1 MSLMPFEV
9 NRDYRSLKRFLR
21 ILETMARYGFYDLTE
36 NIHPIKKIYS
46 RKSQEEL
53 AGKSRPEKLRLLLE
67 ELGPSFVKLGQIL
80 STRPDLISQKYADEL
95 SKLTEQVTPFSGE
108 EVRKIIQQELKQP
121 PEKLFLSFSE
131 KPLAA
136 ASIGQVHAAR
146 LHDGTE
152 VVVKIQR
159 PGIKETI
166 ELDLDIMLY
175 IARKLEDFNETLAR
189 NEPVK
194 IVGEFAYSLRREL
207 NYQFEAA
214 CSDSP
219 TA

>member
-80 STRPDLISQKYADEL
+80 STRPDLISQKYAAEALQTDRA
-95 SKLTEQVTPFSGE
+95 G
-108 EVRKIIQQELKQP
+108 
-121 PEKLFLSFSE
+121 
-131 KPLAA
+131 
-136 ASIGQVHAAR
+136 HAFFR
-146 LHDGTE
+146 
-152 VVVKIQR
+152 
-159 PGIKETI
+159 
-166 ELDLDIMLY
+166 
-175 IARKLEDFNETLAR
+175 
-189 NEPVK
+189 
-194 IVGEFAYSLRREL
+194 
-207 NYQFEAA
+207 
-214 CSDSP
+214 
-219 TA
+219 